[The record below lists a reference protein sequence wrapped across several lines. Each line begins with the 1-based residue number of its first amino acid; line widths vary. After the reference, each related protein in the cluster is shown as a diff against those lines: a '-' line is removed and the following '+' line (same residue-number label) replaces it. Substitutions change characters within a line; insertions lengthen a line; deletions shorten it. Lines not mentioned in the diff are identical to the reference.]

1 MGFRGR
7 RKIIMNRKR
16 TLVLAV
22 TLAMLVSA
30 LLFAPAA
37 SARVYVRGGGIV
49 VHGGPPPLRH
59 EVLIP
64 RPGPRYVWVPGYWNW
79 QRNNYVWVGGNW
91 LLPPYPRAVWV
102 GPRGVY
108 RHHHRYFYGGH
119 WRR

>member
-22 TLAMLVSA
+22 TVAMLVSA
-30 LLFAPAA
+30 LSFAPAA

-49 VHGGPPPLRH
+49 VHGGPPRLRH

-64 RPGPRYVWVPGYWNW
+64 RPGPRN
-79 QRNNYVWVGGNW
+79 VWVGGNW
-91 LLPPYPRAVWV
+91 LLPPYPRAAWV
-102 GPRGVY
+102 GPRVVY
-108 RHHHRYFYGGH
+108 RHHQRYFYGGH

>member
-1 MGFRGR
+1 
-7 RKIIMNRKR
+7 MNRKR

-30 LLFAPAA
+30 LSFAPAA

-49 VHGGPPPLRH
+49 VHGGPPALRH

-79 QRNNYVWVGGNW
+79 EGNNYVWVGGNW
-91 LLPPYPRAVWV
+91 LLPPYPRAAWV
-102 GPRGVY
+102 GPRVVY
-108 RHHHRYFYGGH
+108 RHHQRYFYRGH